1 MAALIFTNGAD
12 PEFNEF
18 DGVLQNMASYY
29 GHGEPD
35 IMNGFDADDP
45 KPIKGF
51 EGLYLLVNNN
61 DEVAKAYLYLM
72 ECLYSGEIDLKK
84 NCTKLYRCLDILSGD
99 LHYSSTQLNQ
109 FIVTSIGTFKHLG
122 LPKDVVHLI
131 VEMAVLGKMWDILQ
145 DFAERSI
152 D

>member
-1 MAALIFTNGAD
+1 
-12 PEFNEF
+12 
-18 DGVLQNMASYY
+18 LQNMASYY

-72 ECLYSGEIDLKK
+72 ECLYSGVESIHSDQHWHIQAFGFAQRCCSS
-84 NCTKLYRCLDILSGD
+84 NC
-99 LHYSSTQLNQ
+99 
-109 FIVTSIGTFKHLG
+109 
-122 LPKDVVHLI
+122 
-131 VEMAVLGKMWDILQ
+131 
-145 DFAERSI
+145 
-152 D
+152 